1 MECFQQREDRF
12 GHRKENESLTL
23 KEFQKLRN
31 QAYDIVEITRANLG
45 EKPTKSHIKA
55 IILMWTM
62 DLMLNRNSLKGYQA
76 DINELLDKRK

>member
-1 MECFQQREDRF
+1 MECFEQS
-12 GHRKENESLTL
+12 KIN
-23 KEFQKLRN
+23 FQKLRN
-31 QAYDIVEITRANLG
+31 QAYDIVESTRSNLWG
-45 EKPTKSHIKA
+45 KPTKSHTKA